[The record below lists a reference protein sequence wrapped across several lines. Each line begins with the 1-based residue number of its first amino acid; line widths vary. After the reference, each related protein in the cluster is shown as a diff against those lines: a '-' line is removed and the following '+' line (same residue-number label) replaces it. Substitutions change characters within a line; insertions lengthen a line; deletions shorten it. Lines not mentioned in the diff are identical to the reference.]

1 MYDSLKKLA
10 NRPFNSS
17 SRSYIMS
24 IGQWQSGLSEDVSE
38 LPKAIDEE
46 EIATA
51 DLPPTA
57 LSRRDALV
65 PNERKVIDHNAS
77 TSDAAANVRSVCSMD
92 SSIFSPQQAM
102 IRNELRLFQ
111 LAISQKDI
119 VRSGKG
125 THTPSDVNFHI
136 WLLLRPRIPRSA
148 SSSVKFGVGEEGG
161 VHYSKSKSPWIF
173 KRLYD
178 WSQRAKAREVIR
190 RVRYA
195 LESEDSEYVNEDLLN
210 LTDKNWTCLYGDDWV
225 VLDPS
230 VQKRVQVV
238 WELFHSELVFLHQ
251 RLLVARNVFK
261 EPLKKCQVD
270 GDFVAVEPNVLFGN
284 LEELC
289 QISYEFCT
297 EFYKLLLI
305 SKEKKCF
312 GSIRILGPLLTS
324 FFKNSSIFQ
333 AYHTYCVNY
342 KNALEYLEN
351 LRKTDDRFAIL
362 EKVCTND
369 SRCKRLQLDDFLIS
383 PLQRITRLPI
393 LIKEILKFSVDP
405 HDIDILQMILDSLQE
420 SLKTIDDSIK
430 WLHNFE
436 RLQELQKQ
444 LIWPTLSELDPKA
457 YIPDILKETVA
468 RQFCESSIARPN
480 RQLNYEGLLYC
491 IENQKP
497 CEVYLF
503 LFNDMLLVTK
513 IKKNTLRS
521 KKIHPENW
529 AGNTCKFV
537 VQHQPV
543 PLDSCVFCDIGP
555 KDSKDVKHAFALLHV
570 TQFSQLIA
578 LYTLYAPTKECK
590 ETWIRRF
597 QDSVSTIEP
606 GQRQQRGLSQG
617 LTLAHPSSSRS
628 PTPSELSFKDC
639 KSQPTSSDQLQSSAS
654 QEDSS

>member
-1 MYDSLKKLA
+1 M
-10 NRPFNSS
+10 
-17 SRSYIMS
+17 
-24 IGQWQSGLSEDVSE
+24 
-38 LPKAIDEE
+38 
-46 EIATA
+46 
-51 DLPPTA
+51 A
-57 LSRRDALV
+57 L
-65 PNERKVIDHNAS
+65 PNETRGYLQLGRKVEFVICVYVHKQS
-77 TSDAAANVRSVCSMD
+77 LTTISD
-92 SSIFSPQQAM
+92 
-102 IRNELRLFQ
+102 
-111 LAISQKDI
+111 
-119 VRSGKG
+119 
-125 THTPSDVNFHI
+125 
-136 WLLLRPRIPRSA
+136 
-148 SSSVKFGVGEEGG
+148 
-161 VHYSKSKSPWIF
+161 YSKSKSPWIF

-195 LESEDSEYVNEDLLN
+195 LESEDSEY
-210 LTDKNWTCLYGDDWV
+210 DKNWTCLYGDDWV

-297 EFYKLLLI
+297 EFYELLLI

-312 GSIRILGPLLTS
+312 GSIRILSPLLTS
-324 FFKNSSIFQ
+324 VRFFKNSSIFH

-405 HDIDILQMILDSLQE
+405 HDVDILQMILDSLQE

-513 IKKNTLRS
+513 IKKNTLRP

-543 PLDSCVFCDIGP
+543 PLDSCVFCDIANLGI
-555 KDSKDVKHAFALLHV
+555 
-570 TQFSQLIA
+570 FSQLTLSFQLIA

-639 KSQPTSSDQLQSSAS
+639 KSQLTSSDQLQSSAS